1 MLQWERTCSCT
12 ADLVLGPQAV
22 ARKAAKEGR
31 TARDELLQA
40 LIADCEAHK
49 DEEVVSNLQQL
60 RSRKG
65 AALQPWHVC
74 SWDCCEP
81 AAAFCSAS

>member
-1 MLQWERTCSCT
+1 M
-12 ADLVLGPQAV
+12 

-60 RSRKG
+60 RTRKG
-65 AALQPWHVC
+65 AALQPWCLCVGG
-74 SWDCCEP
+74 CEL
-81 AAAFCSAS
+81 ATAFCPAS